1 MRRGA
6 RAPSP
11 FVLRLSKPVLSP
23 SLGRIEGGGRRTGSA
38 EGRSPFAGGTPIAW
52 ATDLSP
58 VFGFIFPF
66 LARKGDGG
74 MVERAVGCRRT
85 GVVAEV
91 LRQSLSGREGPWFE
105 SLTTNGTGA
114 GVTDGTELCV
124 TRMEE

>member
-11 FVLRLSKPVLSP
+11 FAPRLSKPALSVV
-23 SLGRIEGGGRRTGSA
+23 EGGGRRTGSA

-58 VFGFIFPF
+58 VFGLITPF

-74 MVERAVGCRRT
+74 MVGTAVGCRRT
-85 GVVAEV
+85 GVGAEV
-91 LRQSLSGREGPWFE
+91 LRQALSDSEGPWFE
-105 SLTTNGTGA
+105 SLTTNGTEA
-114 GVTDGTELCV
+114 DGSRR
-124 TRMEE
+124 RMEE